1 MYFQSKKDL
10 HCYNKMFQKYAGP
23 ALCFASKYAMMAI
36 KKVAKDIIF
45 IYILMVHLKFVCYK
59 GIKTGKKLYDLDFQ
73 NVEDSYE

>member
-1 MYFQSKKDL
+1 
-10 HCYNKMFQKYAGP
+10 
-23 ALCFASKYAMMAI
+23 MMAI